1 VVIEP
6 YQGETVASKTIVTLE
21 DDIDGGSADESL
33 RFAFDGKSYA
43 IDLSSKNAERFRKAV
58 KPFIDAGRREGSIA
72 RAKYTTYVSPDVQ
85 PSAVRAWAASNG
97 YSVSAR
103 GRISADIVAAYK
115 AAGN

>member
-1 VVIEP
+1 VVIGP
-6 YQGETVASKTIVTLE
+6 SGGETVASKTIVTLE
-21 DDIDGGSADESL
+21 DDIDGGTADESL

-43 IDLSSKNAERFRKAV
+43 IDLSTKNAEKFRKAI

-72 RAKYTTYVSPDVQ
+72 RAKHTSYVTPDVQ

-103 GRISADIVAAYK
+103 GRISADVVAAYK